1 MKKVI
6 ETFKPQGGKHCITTS
21 LKQVFDFYGYSL
33 SEEMLFGIG
42 EGLDFT
48 YINLA
53 AAPMVAGRSK
63 VIEFEENLAKGL
75 GITIRVKQSKDYGKV
90 LKKTKQM
97 IEGGHPVMAYVDMP
111 FISYLGLD
119 DNSHFGGHSIVLFGY
134 DDEQECFY
142 VSDRDNSDYSMRTPN
157 GPIHE
162 DYHLVPYREMQAARS
177 SNYRPFPPNNKYVEL
192 DFSGFRGINRENLTA
207 SILDVCQKM
216 LNPPATLKGVSGIQ
230 KFSKDVKKWVKFD
243 DDKLKRAGT
252 TNYFMINA
260 DGGTGG
266 GIFRKMY
273 GVFLNE
279 AAGIFQK
286 DTVNQIGNQYI
297 ELSGEW
303 DIVGDTMWQL
313 QQTGEQE
320 LLEVMSKRILQLYH
334 MEVDLM
340 TRLQREIS

>member
-6 ETFKPQGGKHCITTS
+6 EHFKPQGGKHCITTS
-21 LKQVFDFYGYSL
+21 MKQVFDFYGYSL

-63 VIEFEENLAKGL
+63 VLEFEETLAGRL
-75 GITIRVKQSKDYGKV
+75 GITIRVKQNKDYGKV
-90 LKKTKQM
+90 FEKTKQM
-97 IEGGHPVMAYVDMP
+97 IESDHPVMAYVDMP
-111 FISYLGLD
+111 FISYFGLD
-119 DNSHFGGHSIVLFGY
+119 DNSHFGGHSIILFGY
-134 DDEQECFY
+134 DDEEECFY
-142 VSDRDNSDYSMRTPN
+142 VSDRDNSDYPIRTPN
-157 GPIHE
+157 GPIRE

-177 SNYRPFPPNNKYVEL
+177 SNYKPFPPNNKYAEF
-192 DFSGFRGINRENLTA
+192 DFSGFRGINRDNLTA
-207 SILDVCQKM
+207 SILAVCEKM
-216 LNPPATLKGVSGIQ
+216 LNPPASLKGVSGIQ
-230 KFSKDVKKWVKFD
+230 KFSKEVRKWSKFD
-243 DDKLKRAGT
+243 VHKLKRAGI
-252 TNYFMINA
+252 TNYFLINA

-279 AAGIFQK
+279 AAGIFQN
-286 DTVNQIGNQYI
+286 DTVSQIGNQYI
-297 ELSGEW
+297 ELSGQW

-313 QQTGEQE
+313 HQTGEQG
-320 LLEVMSKRILQLYH
+320 LLEVMSERILQLYH

-340 TRLQREIS
+340 TRLQREMS